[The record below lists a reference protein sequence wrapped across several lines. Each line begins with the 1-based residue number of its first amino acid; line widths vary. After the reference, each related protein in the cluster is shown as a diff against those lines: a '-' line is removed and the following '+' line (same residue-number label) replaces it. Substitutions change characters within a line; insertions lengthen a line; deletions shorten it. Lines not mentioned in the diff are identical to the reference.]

1 MSSPSHASDFHPI
14 YDEDHDLSV
23 ATPDDPVR
31 LIERRNILSLS
42 KLSIKSLIDASL
54 RIGRHLENPDFPP
67 LLELFVALELLLRHG
82 LKGKR
87 MILGRRK
94 EPWDIIEAYC
104 KIACDEELNQS
115 IRSCRSLPSVRSNVG
130 RWRAWLRI
138 ALMQKKLST
147 YFLKI
152 INCRDNFLS
161 EFYESYATLMHE
173 ESSVIAG
180 LLIGLNV
187 IDINIPMKGINL
199 DTQPLVINL
208 SMYFKD
214 ENAVGYEGSEDNNR
228 ENTDYDA
235 ILDQKC
241 YLEEL
246 NGNLKSTITTLTKKL
261 DSSNQLTTQMS
272 NNLTIALAKGQ
283 CEKEQNEKLKN
294 IISNLNKDF
303 QQASMKHELDLAA
316 ERKSANERK
325 TSLEEL
331 YAKLQKSVENEK
343 ELRNQAEEKIRDLL
357 KTKEETSSSLKA
369 AWQSIHEK
377 DDTISALRQQ
387 LGDVKQLLIE
397 WQSKYYLKQKFFNSK
412 EANGIELEKHTK
424 ASEQLKF
431 RLQLMEEQCSSL
443 QSELTQQLQ
452 ERNDIQATLADLQKE
467 NEILRDSQRK
477 LNKDKSKMNELEQK
491 CKELQK
497 NYEERELALIEM
509 GEHLSKAHLKASDYK
524 EVSKAFS
531 ESVWIDDKA
540 ISDCQQCK
548 KSFSV
553 SRRKHHCRHCG
564 GVFCG
569 NCSDNNMPLPSSAK
583 PVRVCDACYTFLLT
597 RYNASAKRE

>member
-228 ENTDYDA
+228 
-235 ILDQKC
+235 
-241 YLEEL
+241 
-246 NGNLKSTITTLTKKL
+246 STITTLTKKL

-303 QQASMKHELDLAA
+303 QQASM
-316 ERKSANERK
+316 
-325 TSLEEL
+325 
-331 YAKLQKSVENEK
+331 
-343 ELRNQAEEKIRDLL
+343 
-357 KTKEETSSSLKA
+357 SSLKA

-397 WQSKYYLKQKFFNSK
+397 WQSKDTNSSSKSNLDLIDTLQRRCDEKDEVLNSK

-553 SRRKHHCRHCG
+553 SRRKMYLQSQHHCRHCG